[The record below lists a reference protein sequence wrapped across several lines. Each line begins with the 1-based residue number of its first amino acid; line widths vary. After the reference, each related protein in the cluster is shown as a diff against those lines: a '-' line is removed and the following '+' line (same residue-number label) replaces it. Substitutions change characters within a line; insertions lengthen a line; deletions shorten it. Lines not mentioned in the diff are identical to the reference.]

1 MLHIYIYIHIYGDIL
16 YIHIYI
22 YIASSP
28 VFSCYVLR
36 MYMFITVYIYIYV
49 YIEREIC
56 RFIYLGICK
65 SHLGPLCEV
74 LFGHQLLGLRK
85 QWGPRGPVATAF
97 GSWKSCEL
105 LELHQEISFWGHE
118 KNWASKTCHDNVDQ
132 FTVVHTK
139 NAINHR
145 TPCSCDMFDKWKQ

>member
-1 MLHIYIYIHIYGDIL
+1 MEIYYISIYIYSIV
-16 YIHIYI
+16 
-22 YIASSP
+22 SR
-28 VFSCYVLR
+28 VFMLCSKNVYV
-36 MYMFITVYIYIYV
+36 YNCIYIYV